1 MIRIYSIPDTQH
13 SRSTDWPPAFSMTR
27 PMGGPWPTRPTLYW
41 NIQIIV
47 IIVTAVTILVDF
59 RIVRQIEALQ
69 SATNSELPGVKVM
82 RWLIRSPLRFR
93 SQYDWVDVVTETQSS
108 HLISNRTLAQMPS
121 GPCPPIT
128 ARHQHPQ
135 PAVRYL
141 TRASIRIRD
150 VIDRGG
156 PGDAQASTSV
166 TTGERTAAPVQS
178 VSVRQ
183 QRASHEYRQDTYGN
197 LVGHVHGEA
206 GYPASERARLF
217 TALVGSAPNTKELPS
232 HPMNIGNPIWCQAC
246 GPLTEMSG
254 SRILHCTLLANSSVA
269 VKNQLCTI
277 SSRRRRCKESHIR
290 VSHLMALQTQTR
302 DMGHA
307 QGLR

>member
-1 MIRIYSIPDTQH
+1 M
-13 SRSTDWPPAFSMTR
+13 
-27 PMGGPWPTRPTLYW
+27 
-41 NIQIIV
+41 
-47 IIVTAVTILVDF
+47 
-59 RIVRQIEALQ
+59 
-69 SATNSELPGVKVM
+69 
-82 RWLIRSPLRFR
+82 
-93 SQYDWVDVVTETQSS
+93 DVVTETQSS

-183 QRASHEYRQDTYGN
+183 QRASHEYRQDHMVIWSDMFMVKRVT
-197 LVGHVHGEA
+197 LQVK
-206 GYPASERARLF
+206 ERGCL
-217 TALVGSAPNTKELPS
+217 
-232 HPMNIGNPIWCQAC
+232 
-246 GPLTEMSG
+246 
-254 SRILHCTLLANSSVA
+254 
-269 VKNQLCTI
+269 QL
-277 SSRRRRCKESHIR
+277 
-290 VSHLMALQTQTR
+290 
-302 DMGHA
+302 
-307 QGLR
+307 